1 VVTAIIGYGVVGRNM
16 RILFR
21 DARIVD
27 PDHDDSDKPGLI
39 HYDIA
44 FVCVP
49 TDPLSDGSCDTSIV
63 EAAIKENKADIFV
76 IKSTVPPGTTE
87 KIMEETGKN
96 CVFSPEF
103 FGGTQHA
110 NAVDYS
116 FVILGGYRPHTDKVA
131 ELYKT
136 IKDGSFHIAKTEPCM
151 AELVKYAENC
161 FLATKVTFFHEFSL
175 IAESMGLD
183 SDEFRELL
191 LMDPRIGRSHSFTYR
206 QHPWYQSHCLDKDI
220 PAFIQFALST
230 GQRARLIEAVDKVNK
245 EHQNGNA

>member
-1 VVTAIIGYGVVGRNM
+1 MTLGIIGYGVVGKNM
-16 RILFR
+16 RLIFR
-21 DARIVD
+21 DSRIVD
-27 PDHDDSDKPGLI
+27 PVHKTGDKPGQI

-49 TDPLSDGSCDTSIV
+49 TDPLHDGSCDTSIV
-63 EAAIKENKADIFV
+63 EAAIRENSADVFV

-87 KIMEETGKN
+87 RISMNTGKN
-96 CVFSPEF
+96 CIFSPEF

-116 FVILGGYRPHTDKVA
+116 FVILGGNRPYTDQVA

-136 IKDGSFHIAKTEPCM
+136 VKDGSFHVAKTTPQM

-161 FLATKVTFFHEFSL
+161 FLATKVTFFHEFFQ
-175 IAESMGLD
+175 IAEKLGLD
-183 SDEFRELL
+183 SDELRELL
-191 LMDPRIGRSHSFTYR
+191 LMDPRIGRSHTFTYR
-206 QHPWYQSHCLDKDI
+206 DHPWYNSHCLDKDI
-220 PAFIQFALST
+220 PAFLRFAEQI

-245 EHQNGNA
+245 EHRDA

>member
-1 VVTAIIGYGVVGRNM
+1 MTVGIIGYGVVGRNM
-16 RILFR
+16 RLLFR

-27 PDHDDSDKPGLI
+27 PLYENGEKPGET
-39 HYDIA
+39 HYDVA
-44 FVCVP
+44 FICVP
-49 TDPLSDGSCDTSIV
+49 TDPLPDGSCDTSIV
-63 EAAIKENKADIFV
+63 EDAVAQNSADVFV
-76 IKSTVPPGTTE
+76 IKSTVPPGTTD
-87 KIMEETGKN
+87 KIIKKTGKN

-116 FVILGGYRPHTDKVA
+116 FVILGGYRPYTDEVA

-136 IKDGSFHIAKTEPCM
+136 IKDGSFHISKTSAEM

-161 FLATKVTFFHEFSL
+161 FLATKVTFFHEFHL
-175 IAESMGLD
+175 IAEKLGLD

-206 QHPWYQSHCLDKDI
+206 DHPWYQSHCLDKDI
-220 PAFIQFALST
+220 PAFIRFALST
-230 GQRARLIEAVDKVNK
+230 GNKAHLIEAVDKVNK
-245 EHQNGNA
+245 EHKDGNA